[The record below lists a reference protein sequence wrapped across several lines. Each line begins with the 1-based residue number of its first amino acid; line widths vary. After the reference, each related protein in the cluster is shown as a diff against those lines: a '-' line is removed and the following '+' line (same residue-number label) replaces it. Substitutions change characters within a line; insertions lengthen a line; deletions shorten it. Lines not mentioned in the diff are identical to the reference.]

1 MEVVEGGFWQA
12 GGIWL
17 GKALLSVI
25 RPAGEN
31 KLALLPTHCRPLE
44 ADTKGEGNVEKAKS
58 RGASCQISPFF
69 LGLFIFFKCIFSLSS
84 YSEIVTFDKRVDS

>member
-1 MEVVEGGFWQA
+1 MAGGRRGE

-44 ADTKGEGNVEKAKS
+44 ADTKGEGNVEKAK
-58 RGASCQISPFF
+58 RKQR
-69 LGLFIFFKCIFSLSS
+69 
-84 YSEIVTFDKRVDS
+84 SELPN